1 MFFCFLCTLLVF
13 VKRFFFLCIEDFSM
27 FPPLLVLGLANFCST
42 WLIVSSR
49 SHLLLVCILL
59 AFPMLI
65 YLTTVAPRYRLKL
78 IAGNAIVFS
87 EPDDI
92 VSASSN
98 SGISRSGSHV
108 SVCGLL
114 VPCPSLFGFGRF
126 LILSIT
132 LWNSLFRSISFCV
145 SVFTNPSILCNRNF
159 FFFAIVRVRFSF
171 VLLFVFSGGYT
182 AFTILGY
189 NGFCRVSLFLSIG

>member
-1 MFFCFLCTLLVF
+1 MHRRIFYVSPAI
-13 VKRFFFLCIEDFSM
+13 RSM
-27 FPPLLVLGLANFCST
+27 ANFCST

-49 SHLLLVCILL
+49 SHSLLVCILL

-65 YLTTVAPRYRLKL
+65 YLKTVAPRYRLKL
-78 IAGNAIVFS
+78 FAGNAIVFS

-92 VSASSN
+92 VSASSI

-114 VPCPSLFGFGRF
+114 VPCPSLFGFCRF

-145 SVFTNPSILCNRNF
+145 SVFTNPSILCHWNLF
-159 FFFAIVRVRFSF
+159 FLCHIPSSIFFCSAFCVLGGLYRFHYSW
-171 VLLFVFSGGYT
+171 V
-182 AFTILGY
+182 
-189 NGFCRVSLFLSIG
+189 